1 MNKTKLLCYIAAAI
15 IFSAKAYAQN
25 NNNFT
30 DTAISKEQNS
40 KYSSITGNT
49 EAGTYKVYCEVVG
62 NFIGTDKY
70 DMHVDYGQ
78 KGQNLSYLVNEN
90 GEKKY
95 FNSRIDALNYMISL
109 GWELTE
115 SIHESTGYSYS
126 YVFTKMVKNKD
137 EINRGLYTKYDYKNR
152 DK

>member
-15 IFSAKAYAQN
+15 IFSAKAHAQN

-49 EAGTYKVYCEVVG
+49 EAG
-62 NFIGTDKY
+62 
-70 DMHVDYGQ
+70 
-78 KGQNLSYLVNEN
+78 
-90 GEKKY
+90 
-95 FNSRIDALNYMISL
+95 
-109 GWELTE
+109 
-115 SIHESTGYSYS
+115 
-126 YVFTKMVKNKD
+126 
-137 EINRGLYTKYDYKNR
+137 DYKNR